1 MMEYN
6 NIRAD
11 EDRADKYNAMI
22 IALALFCVGFI
33 VAAFL
38 GQNDYLIIWSWLE
51 IIIFTVVFLAG
62 LLNRKNEQWQFSK
75 LEINSV
81 RVRLYYGKKQ
91 REIDF
96 KEMQG
101 VRLMDLRVPDGKG
114 YRADRF
120 VILQK
125 KESKLH
131 YQIGDYFHEIRQD
144 EDTIPVWYTEER
156 YQKIMTFWYAA
167 HGKEYRGSGGA
178 IAAWSRTGDSFKESE

>member
-38 GQNDYLIIWSWLE
+38 GQNDFLIIWSWLE

-114 YRADRF
+114 YRTDRF
-120 VILQK
+120 IILQK

>member
-1 MMEYN
+1 MEYN
-6 NIRAD
+6 NIRAE
-11 EDRADKYNAMI
+11 EDRANKYNAMI
-22 IALALFCVGFI
+22 IALAFFCVGFI
-33 VAAFL
+33 EAAFL
-38 GQNDYLIIWSWLE
+38 GQNDFLIIWSWLE

-101 VRLMDLRVPDGKG
+101 VRLMDLRVPDVKG
-114 YRADRF
+114 YRTDRF
-120 VILQK
+120 IILQK

-167 HGKEYRGSGGA
+167 HGKEYRGSGGTV
-178 IAAWSRTGDSFKESE
+178 AAWSRTGDSFKESE

>member
-1 MMEYN
+1 
-6 NIRAD
+6 
-11 EDRADKYNAMI
+11 
-22 IALALFCVGFI
+22 
-33 VAAFL
+33 
-38 GQNDYLIIWSWLE
+38 
-51 IIIFTVVFLAG
+51 
-62 LLNRKNEQWQFSK
+62 
-75 LEINSV
+75 
-81 RVRLYYGKKQ
+81 
-91 REIDF
+91 
-96 KEMQG
+96 
-101 VRLMDLRVPDGKG
+101 MDLRVPDGKG

-120 VILQK
+120 IILQK

>member
-6 NIRAD
+6 NIRAE
-11 EDRADKYNAMI
+11 EDRADKYNGMI

-38 GQNDYLIIWSWLE
+38 GQNDFLIIWSWLE

-81 RVRLYYGKKQ
+81 QVRLYYGKKQ

-114 YRADRF
+114 YRTDRF
-120 VILQK
+120 IILQK

-156 YQKIMTFWYAA
+156 YQKIMTFWYAS

>member
-6 NIRAD
+6 NIHAE
-11 EDRADKYNAMI
+11 EDRADKYNGMI

-38 GQNDYLIIWSWLE
+38 GQNDFLIIWSWLE

-114 YRADRF
+114 YRTDRF
-120 VILQK
+120 IILQK

-156 YQKIMTFWYAA
+156 YRKIMTFWYAA